1 MLLAA
6 LLAGVSLRAQTVLV
20 WSMGNSS
27 GGTQTVASWLSASGQ
42 FTSVTGIDSTTLT
55 LTDLLN
61 YNEVLFFSNSG
72 GDPLV
77 GNVLADFAD
86 TGRRLVVATFAYA
99 NQNSNTLGG
108 RFITD
113 AITPVTF
120 NASSLYT
127 NATIGSTDGSALF
140 TGVTSITGYYRDSV
154 TPTLGAT
161 IHATWSDNRP
171 MVVSKG
177 NVIAITLFPDDTYGQ
192 VSGDY
197 RNLFINALKVTAIPE
212 PSSPAL
218 LVLGLGALAW
228 LNRRLRGSHP
238 G

>member
-1 MLLAA
+1 MLLAG
-6 LLAGVSLRAQTVLV
+6 LLAGGSLRAQTVLV
-20 WSMGNSS
+20 WSMGNSQS
-27 GGTQTVASWLSASGQ
+27 STQTVANWLTASGQ
-42 FTSVTGIDSTTLT
+42 FTSVTAIDSTSLT
-55 LTDLLN
+55 LTDLQS

-72 GDPLV
+72 GDPLL
-77 GNVLADFAD
+77 GNVLADFAA

-99 NQNSNTLGG
+99 NQGSNTLGG

-113 AITPVTF
+113 AISPVTL

-154 TPTLGAT
+154 TPTVGAT

-177 NVIAITLFPDDTYGQ
+177 NVIAITLFPDDSFGQ

-197 RNLFINALKVTAIPE
+197 RNLFINALKVSAIPE
-212 PSSPAL
+212 PSSHIL
-218 LVLGLGALAW
+218 LVLSLGALAW
-228 LNRRLRGSHP
+228 LNRRRSR
-238 G
+238 